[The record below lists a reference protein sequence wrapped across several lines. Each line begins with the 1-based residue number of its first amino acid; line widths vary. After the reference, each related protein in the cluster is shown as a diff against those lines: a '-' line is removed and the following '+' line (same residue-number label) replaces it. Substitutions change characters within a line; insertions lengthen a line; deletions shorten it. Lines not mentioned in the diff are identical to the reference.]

1 MPSKGTVMSSAG
13 GFKNGV
19 KLATAA
25 ELNDEDE
32 EEEDDDD
39 ADQDWKLDTSDAAVA
54 ERRLAE
60 LDLIT
65 RVEKIMNAGLGDKAK
80 GMDMAMEECSS
91 RTTLFM
97 LSPRSYIISY

>member
-1 MPSKGTVMSSAG
+1 MPGSKGTVMNSAA

-25 ELNDEDE
+25 EMADDDEEE
-32 EEEDDDD
+32 EEEDDD
-39 ADQDWKLDTSDAAVA
+39 DQDWKLDTSAEAVA
-54 ERRLAE
+54 QRRLQE

-80 GMDMAMEECSS
+80 GTIYAFYYELRVLMAFA
-91 RTTLFM
+91 TK
-97 LSPRSYIISY
+97 

>member
-1 MPSKGTVMSSAG
+1 MPGNKGTVMGNSA

-25 ELNDEDE
+25 EMADDNEE

-39 ADQDWKLDTSDAAVA
+39 DQDWKLDTSDEAVA
-54 ERRLAE
+54 QRRLQE

-80 GMDMAMEECSS
+80 GKKKGPGFCVVDQKTGGQ
-91 RTTLFM
+91 RQG
-97 LSPRSYIISY
+97 I